1 MQQGMG
7 EQELADKVGCTAQCI
22 RDYESGARSPQQMT
36 LHTLNDVL
44 NGRNSWGFHIVDS
57 PKGAESVFL
66 A

>member
-1 MQQGMG
+1 
-7 EQELADKVGCTAQCI
+7 
-22 RDYESGARSPQQMT
+22 MT